1 MTHAKRLWSIWQAL
15 LSAFAWAFTRPSFR
29 RFAEWITAMAINGE
43 EHTITQSVLALE
55 RPADWKA
62 LESFAEYGAWHPDY
76 VTASLTR
83 LVETAPGRLWHGYHI
98 SAVDDTK
105 VHRNSPDVWGTCTFH
120 EYTARC
126 PNRAPTV
133 RAHNWVVLGAL
144 LDNPGQPP
152 WCLPL
157 SGRLYFRK
165 SQLPLQSQDSDHT
178 VVFRTKCELVV
189 ELIRE
194 QARITGGRHLGIFD
208 GAYALRSVVRPLVQ
222 PEPGHP
228 RIEFLT
234 RLRPDA
240 RLYALPPPGCRANQ
254 KWGRRLPPP
263 CQGGRWSGPWQEGEG
278 FIYGRQRHVRW
289 KEQVCLWWVAGA
301 EVPVKVV
308 VAEVEGYRQRFYL
321 VSSATEL
328 TGVEMVEGFAGR
340 FRQEDVFRDLKQR
353 LGLGRVPGLDPGPDR
368 ADQPGP
374 VGDAEPAAVGS
385 VPVGGR
391 RLHGL
396 VVASALESEE
406 GPAQCAGRGAA
417 AATAWLGDPG
427 PADEMAGRGGGSGPG
442 TGGGSG
448 SGCGERTGGR
458 SGSVRRSGHFPR
470 NRGEMR
476 GRRPEETE
484 LAMNI

>member
-15 LSAFAWAFTRPSFR
+15 LSAFAWAFTGPSFR
-29 RFAEWITAMAINGE
+29 RFAEWVTAMAINGE

-83 LVETAPGRLWHGYHI
+83 LVETAPGRLWHGYHL

-126 PNRAPTV
+126 PNRHPPCGPT
-133 RAHNWVVLGAL
+133 NWVVLGAL
-144 LDNPGQPP
+144 LNNPGQPP

-165 SQLPLQSQDSDHT
+165 SPVPSTQAQDSDHT

-189 ELIRE
+189 ELIP
-194 QARITGGRHLGIFD
+194 
-208 GAYALRSVVRPLVQ
+208 GAGADHRRAAPGDDSPPKRGPALRPARAGAPPHRVLDPVAAGRSAVRPAATRVSGQ
-222 PEPGHP
+222 PEMG
-228 RIEFLT
+228 
-234 RLRPDA
+234 
-240 RLYALPPPGCRANQ
+240 PPV
-254 KWGRRLPPP
+254 PPP

-308 VAEVEGYRQRFYL
+308 VAEVEGYRQRFL
-321 VSSATEL
+321 
-328 TGVEMVEGFAGR
+328 
-340 FRQEDVFRDLKQR
+340 
-353 LGLGRVPGLDPGPDR
+353 
-368 ADQPGP
+368 
-374 VGDAEPAAVGS
+374 
-385 VPVGGR
+385 
-391 RLHGL
+391 
-396 VVASALESEE
+396 
-406 GPAQCAGRGAA
+406 
-417 AATAWLGDPG
+417 AW
-427 PADEMAGRGGGSGPG
+427 
-442 TGGGSG
+442 
-448 SGCGERTGGR
+448 
-458 SGSVRRSGHFPR
+458 SVRRPS
-470 NRGEMR
+470 
-476 GRRPEETE
+476 
-484 LAMNI
+484 

>member
-15 LSAFAWAFTRPSFR
+15 LSAFAWAFTGPSFR
-29 RFAEWITAMAINGE
+29 RFAEWVTAMAINGE

-133 RAHNWVVLGAL
+133 RAHNWVMLGTL

-254 KWGRRLPPP
+254 KWGRRLPPRLREISP
-263 CQGGRWSGPWQEGEG
+263 FKRHFSRHRRGPHHELSEVYQVSAGCGPGLIGRPERPHALGHVPRISEDHGAPSGP
-278 FIYGRQRHVRW
+278 
-289 KEQVCLWWVAGA
+289 
-301 EVPVKVV
+301 
-308 VAEVEGYRQRFYL
+308 
-321 VSSATEL
+321 
-328 TGVEMVEGFAGR
+328 
-340 FRQEDVFRDLKQR
+340 
-353 LGLGRVPGLDPGPDR
+353 
-368 ADQPGP
+368 QP
-374 VGDAEPAAVGS
+374 
-385 VPVGGR
+385 
-391 RLHGL
+391 
-396 VVASALESEE
+396 
-406 GPAQCAGRGAA
+406 
-417 AATAWLGDPG
+417 TA
-427 PADEMAGRGGGSGPG
+427 
-442 TGGGSG
+442 
-448 SGCGERTGGR
+448 
-458 SGSVRRSGHFPR
+458 RRSGCAVDRAPWPR
-470 NRGEMR
+470 DSSFAPSTPRHAPRVACAARSEPHSYSARTGHATGSLRSRPDRPDTPPAAPTHRCSSACSPCPQSSGNALGDKCI
-476 GRRPEETE
+476 GDARRPIGT
-484 LAMNI
+484 APWARAVVPPWRPSSSR

>member
-15 LSAFAWAFTRPSFR
+15 LSAFAWAFTGPSFR
-29 RFAEWITAMAINGE
+29 RFAEWVTAMAINGE

-178 VVFRTKCELVV
+178 VVFRTQCELVV

-263 CQGGRWSGPWQEGEG
+263 VRGDGGRDRGRRAKASFMVGSG
-278 FIYGRQRHVRW
+278 R
-289 KEQVCLWWVAGA
+289 
-301 EVPVKVV
+301 
-308 VAEVEGYRQRFYL
+308 
-321 VSSATEL
+321 S
-328 TGVEMVEGFAGR
+328 AGR
-340 FRQEDVFRDLKQR
+340 NR
-353 LGLGRVPGLDPGPDR
+353 
-368 ADQPGP
+368 
-374 VGDAEPAAVGS
+374 
-385 VPVGGR
+385 
-391 RLHGL
+391 
-396 VVASALESEE
+396 
-406 GPAQCAGRGAA
+406 CAC
-417 AATAWLGDPG
+417 
-427 PADEMAGRGGGSGPG
+427 GGSPVRKCRSRWWSPRLRV
-442 TGGGSG
+442 TASG
-448 SGCGERTGGR
+448 FTW
-458 SGSVRRSGHFPR
+458 SVRRPS
-470 NRGEMR
+470 
-476 GRRPEETE
+476 
-484 LAMNI
+484 

>member
-165 SQLPLQSQDSDHT
+165 SQLPLQAQDSDHT

-278 FIYGRQRHVRW
+278 FIYGRQRQVRW

-353 LGLGRVPGLDPGPDR
+353 LGWEECR
-368 ADQPGP
+368 A
-374 VGDAEPAAVGS
+374 
-385 VPVGGR
+385 
-391 RLHGL
+391 
-396 VVASALESEE
+396 
-406 GPAQCAGRGAA
+406 
-417 AATAWLGDPG
+417 
-427 PADEMAGRGGGSGPG
+427 
-442 TGGGSG
+442 
-448 SGCGERTGGR
+448 
-458 SGSVRRSGHFPR
+458 
-470 NRGEMR
+470 
-476 GRRPEETE
+476 
-484 LAMNI
+484 